1 MGICLGGLIVTE
13 RIFPP
18 IPPVAPGGKVNPP
31 VSKQRAKAVQTEAA
45 ANFQEILSGKLA
57 AGLKISIHAQKRMA
71 ERGITLSPRE
81 LEGIFEAVAKAQ
93 TKGCRESLVVL
104 DRVALVV
111 SVENQTVITAVDAGK
126 LKDNV
131 FTNIDSAVFVRNV

>member
-1 MGICLGGLIVTE
+1 MAE

-18 IPPVAPGGKVNPP
+18 IPPVSPVDQVRPS
-31 VSKQRAKAVQTEAA
+31 VSKQRTTAPQREAV
-45 ANFQEILSGKLA
+45 ANFQEILSEKLA
-57 AGLKISIHAQKRMA
+57 AELKISAHAQKRMA
-71 ERGITLSPRE
+71 ERGINLSPRE
-81 LEGIFEAVAKAQ
+81 IEGIKEAVAKAQ
-93 TKGCRESLVVL
+93 TKGCRDSLVVL

-111 SVENQTVITAVDAGK
+111 SVENKTVITAVDAGK

>member
-1 MGICLGGLIVTE
+1 MTE

-18 IPPVAPGGKVNPP
+18 IPPVSPVDKVHPP
-31 VSKQRAKAVQTEAA
+31 VTKQRAAVPQTKAAV
-45 ANFQEILSGKLA
+45 NFQEILNEKLSEE
-57 AGLKISIHAQKRMA
+57 LKISAHAQKRMA
-71 ERGITLSPRE
+71 ERGINLSPKE
-81 LEGIFEAVAKAQ
+81 IEGIKEAVAKAQ
-93 TKGCRESLVVL
+93 TKGCRDSLVVL

-111 SVENQTVITAVDAGK
+111 SVENKTVITAVDAAR